1 MERIFVDGNL
11 PVAIELKQAKKTIK
25 CTKYVMSSLT
35 ALEYVEAQAKITGL
49 QYIAISDIVAMLKLV
64 DEAGNQYE
72 PTYEDIA
79 QTSSF
84 NLIHFNEKKQNWK
97 QRSKPRINWARSVN

>member
-11 PVAIELKQAKKTIK
+11 PVAIDLKQAKKTIK
-25 CTKYVMSSLT
+25 CTKYVMSSIT

>member
-64 DEAGNQYE
+64 DEAGE
-72 PTYEDIA
+72 SI
-79 QTSSF
+79 
-84 NLIHFNEKKQNWK
+84 
-97 QRSKPRINWARSVN
+97 

>member
-25 CTKYVMSSLT
+25 CTRYVMSSLT

-84 NLIHFNEKKQNWK
+84 NLIHFNEKKAELEAKVKAAN
-97 QRSKPRINWARSVN
+97 

>member
-11 PVAIELKQAKKTIK
+11 PVAIDLKQAKKTIK
-25 CTKYVMSSLT
+25 CTKYVMSSIT

-49 QYIAISDIVAMLKLV
+49 QYIAISDIVAMLKLVELV

-84 NLIHFNEKKQNWK
+84 NLIHFNEKKAELEAKVKAAN
-97 QRSKPRINWARSVN
+97 

>member
-49 QYIAISDIVAMLKLV
+49 QYIAISDIVAMIKLV

>member
-1 MERIFVDGNL
+1 
-11 PVAIELKQAKKTIK
+11 
-25 CTKYVMSSLT
+25 
-35 ALEYVEAQAKITGL
+35 
-49 QYIAISDIVAMLKLV
+49 IAISDIVAMLKLV

-84 NLIHFNEKKQNWK
+84 NLIHFNEKKAELEAKVKAAN
-97 QRSKPRINWARSVN
+97 

>member
-1 MERIFVDGNL
+1 VDGNL

-49 QYIAISDIVAMLKLV
+49 QYIAISDIVAMIKLV

-84 NLIHFNEKKQNWK
+84 NLIHFNEK
-97 QRSKPRINWARSVN
+97 